1 MIIPYIDRRPDT
13 PATEESA
20 GYDLRSMHD
29 AEVHP
34 DRITT
39 IHTGIRVSMSGTGL
53 VGLISSRSGLYLKHG
68 VRVGQGHGT
77 LDADFQGEILVLLT
91 KDTPGGFRVAEG
103 DRIAQ
108 LVFLPF
114 ARPGFQQVETFAPTN
129 RGEGGFGHTGTR

>member
-1 MIIPYIDRRPDT
+1 MIIPYIDRCPDM

-39 IHTGIRVSMSGTGL
+39 IRTGIRINMSDTGL
-53 VGLISSRSGLYLKHG
+53 VGLISSRSGLYNKHG
-68 VRVGQGHGT
+68 IRVGQGHGT

-91 KDTPGGFRVAEG
+91 KDTPGIFRVGEG

-114 ARPGFQQVETFAPTN
+114 ARPSFAATETFARTE
-129 RGEGGFGHTGTR
+129 RGEGGLGHTGIK